1 MKKKLY
7 LISGPVENTEETFTG
22 SAMKHEKNISVSERV
37 KNEENISIYSG
48 SSLSL
53 WRSTHSTAGKFQS
66 KRYMDEVFLTKI
78 DDYSTSAYQSH
89 FSYFPRHK
97 RIWYLEKFIAQIQ
110 EYIQQS
116 EMTSHAE
123 F

>member
-53 WRSTHSTAGKFQS
+53 
-66 KRYMDEVFLTKI
+66 
-78 DDYSTSAYQSH
+78 
-89 FSYFPRHK
+89 
-97 RIWYLEKFIAQIQ
+97 
-110 EYIQQS
+110 
-116 EMTSHAE
+116 
-123 F
+123 